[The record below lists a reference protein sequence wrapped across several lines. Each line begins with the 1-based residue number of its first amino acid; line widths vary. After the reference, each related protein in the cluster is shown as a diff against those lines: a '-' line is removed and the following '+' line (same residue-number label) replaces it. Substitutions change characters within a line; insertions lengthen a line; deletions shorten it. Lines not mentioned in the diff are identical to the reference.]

1 MKKNFGDMNC
11 KDGWFKMT
19 EDIHILQNKIAKQ
32 YPNIPYFLM
41 GHSMGSLLVRTYS
54 TIYKDKLSG
63 IIR

>member
-1 MKKNFGDMNC
+1 
-11 KDGWFKMT
+11 MT